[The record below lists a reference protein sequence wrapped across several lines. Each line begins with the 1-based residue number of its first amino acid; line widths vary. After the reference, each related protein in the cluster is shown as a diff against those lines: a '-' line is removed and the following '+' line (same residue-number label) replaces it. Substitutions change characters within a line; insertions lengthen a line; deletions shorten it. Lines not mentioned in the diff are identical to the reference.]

1 MKILY
6 IGSVIF
12 SFKILEKLF
21 SINANIVG
29 VITKSKSNFN
39 SDFSDLSEI
48 ANKNSVPVHISNDVN
63 SEITLDWIQSINP
76 DIIFCFGWSNL
87 LKKSILNISPNG
99 VLGYHPSLLPFNKG
113 RHPLIWAKVLG
124 LKKTGSTFFFMD
136 EGADSGDIVSQ
147 KEISIDFE
155 DDAKTLYRKMI
166 DVSKNQIESICKK
179 LDNNSLKRF
188 PQKKTGNLW
197 RKRNLQ
203 DGLIDFRL
211 NSDSIC
217 NLVRGLAKPYVGAH
231 LKFNNKFIKIWK
243 IKKSN
248 ESILID
254 YEPGKILEII
264 DKKIRVKTNNGSVW
278 LIDHEFHEMPQNGS
292 YLL

>member
-1 MKILY
+1 MRILY

-21 SINANIVG
+21 SINENIVG
-29 VITKSKSNFN
+29 VITKNKSNFN
-39 SDFSDLSEI
+39 SDFSDLSGI
-48 ANKNSVPVHISNDVN
+48 SNNKSVPVHISNDVN
-63 SEITLDWIQSINP
+63 SKETLDWIQSINP

-147 KEISIDFE
+147 KEIFIDVE
-155 DDAKTLYRKMI
+155 DDANTLYQKMI
-166 DVSKNQIESICKK
+166 DVSKSQIEFICKS

-188 PQKKTGNLW
+188 PQKQIGNLW
-197 RKRNLQ
+197 RKRNTQ

-211 NSDSIC
+211 NSDTIC
-217 NLVRGLAKPYVGAH
+217 NLVRGLTKPYVGAQ
-231 LKFNNKFIKIWK
+231 LKFNNELIKIWK

-248 ESILID
+248 EIILLD

-264 DKKIRVKTNNGSVW
+264 DKKIKVKTNDGSVW
-278 LIDHEFHEMPQNGS
+278 LIDHEFQKMPQNGS